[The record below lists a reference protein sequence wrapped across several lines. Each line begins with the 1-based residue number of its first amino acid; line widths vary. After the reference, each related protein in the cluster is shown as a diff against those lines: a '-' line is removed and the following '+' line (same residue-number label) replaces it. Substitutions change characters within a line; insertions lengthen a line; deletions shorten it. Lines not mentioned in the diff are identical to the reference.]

1 MHAVVAPRLFS
12 VVLAAGKGTRMKSA
26 RPKVLHAVLGKSL
39 VNWVIDAVFAAGATD
54 VVGVVGHGADA
65 VTAELKARY
74 GTRVSTVVQSE
85 QRGTGHA
92 VLCALP
98 AVPDDVDDVLIVCGD
113 TPRLGAEQLRALVA
127 QRRTTNAFVAMWTTI
142 VNEPRGYGRI
152 ARNAAGAVQAIV
164 EEKDAT
170 PEQRAISEINPGV
183 YCVSAAFLRRALP
196 QLTPNNAAGE
206 LYLTDIIA
214 LAVAERAG
222 SVATLVV
229 DVDLTQGINDRVQL
243 AEAETW
249 ARSHRARQLRLDGV
263 TIVNDA
269 NTTIEAD
276 VVVGTDV
283 TIEPGVSL
291 RGTTIIGNTVT
302 IGQGSVITNCRLDD
316 GVVVHPYSVC
326 DNAYVRSAA
335 VVGPFARLRPE
346 ADVGVGAHVG
356 NFVELKKTKL
366 GAGSKANH
374 LAYLGDADIG
384 AGVNVG
390 AGTITCN
397 YDGIGKHK
405 TTINDGVFV
414 GSNSTLV
421 APLVVG
427 EGAYV
432 AAGSVVTDAVPA
444 DAIAFGR
451 ARQENKNGR
460 AADLRARNAE
470 RAKKR

>member
-1 MHAVVAPRLFS
+1 MHATAAPRLFS

-26 RPKVLHAVLGKSL
+26 RPKVLHPVLGKPL
-39 VNWVIDAVFAAGATD
+39 VDWVIDAVFSAGATD
-54 VVGVVGHGADA
+54 VVGVVGHGAEA
-65 VTAELKARY
+65 VTAELRARY
-74 GTRVSTVVQSE
+74 GSRVGTVVQAD

-98 AVPDDVDDVLIVCGD
+98 AIPDDVDDVLIVCGD
-113 TPRLGAEQLRALVA
+113 TPRLGAEQLRALVD
-127 QRRTTNAFVAMWTTI
+127 QRRTSNALVAMWTTI
-142 VNEPRGYGRI
+142 VSEPRGYGRI
-152 ARNAAGAVQAIV
+152 ARDDAGAVQSIV

-170 PEQRAISEINPGV
+170 PAQRAITEINPGV
-183 YCVSAAFLRRALP
+183 YCVQAAFLRASLP
-196 QLTPNNAAGE
+196 KLTPNNAAGE

-214 LAVAERAG
+214 LAVAARAG
-222 SVATLVV
+222 SVVTCVV

-243 AEAETW
+243 AEAEAW
-249 ARSHRARQLRLDGV
+249 ARARRARQLRLDGV
-263 TIVNDA
+263 TIVNEA
-269 NTTIEAD
+269 STTIEAD

-291 RGTTIIGNTVT
+291 RGQTIIGNTVT

-326 DNAYVRSAA
+326 DNALVRGNA

-405 TTINDGVFV
+405 TTISDGVFV

-421 APLVVG
+421 APLAIG
-427 EGAYV
+427 EGAYI
-432 AAGSVVTDAVPA
+432 AAGSVVTDAVPN

-451 ARQENKNGR
+451 ARQENKAGR
-460 AADLRARNAE
+460 AADLRARNAA
-470 RAKKR
+470 RAKKH